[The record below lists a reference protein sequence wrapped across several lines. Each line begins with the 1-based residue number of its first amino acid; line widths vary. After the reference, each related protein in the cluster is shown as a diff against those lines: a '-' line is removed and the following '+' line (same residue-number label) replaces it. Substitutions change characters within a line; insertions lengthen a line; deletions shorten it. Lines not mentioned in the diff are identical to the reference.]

1 MGANAQTSVP
11 AFVTGQVLTAQQ
23 QTEINT
29 GIPVFA
35 TSVERDAAFGGTGEK
50 TLAEGQFA
58 FLEDSNTTQ
67 FYDGALWQS
76 VGTSPGIVRVGG
88 ASFSAVSSVAFAN
101 DTFTSTYNVYWV
113 VMNITATSTGQNLSL
128 RVRDN
133 GGSKTGANYVG
144 QAYYIRASNATL
156 TSNNTSSATSQVL
169 GRAYTL
175 LANNAIQVSLYVA
188 NPASASSSTSWW
200 GQGTLKDTGDEAAAN
215 TIMGTYSTAEAH
227 TGLEFFV
234 TGTITGNYNVYAL
247 VES

>member
-101 DTFTSTYNVYWV
+101 STFTSTYNIYWV
-113 VMNITATSTGQNLSL
+113 VINITATSTGQGLSL

-133 GGSKTGANYVG
+133 GGSKTGANYTG
-144 QAYYIRASNATL
+144 QAYYIRSSTATL
-156 TSNNTSSATSQVL
+156 TSNNTANATSQTL
-169 GRAYTL
+169 GRCYL
-175 LANNAIQVSLYVA
+175 YGQQVSLYVA
-188 NPASASSSTSWW
+188 NPTSATQNTQWW
-200 GQGTLKDTGDEAAAN
+200 GQGTLKDSGDDTGAN
-215 TIMGTYSTAEAH
+215 TIMGRYSVDEAH

-234 TGTITGNYNVYAL
+234 GGTITGNYNVYAL